1 MPKVSI
7 LIPVYNAEKTL
18 RRCVDSVLHQEYTD
32 FELILV
38 DDGSRDNSPAICDN
52 YARKDDRVKV
62 IHAKNGGVS
71 RARNLGINAASGAYL
86 QFIDADDWLT
96 VDATKLLVRAMEEH
110 QCDLVIADF
119 YRVSG
124 ERISHKGDIDG
135 SVVLTREEFA
145 QEMMEN
151 PADFYYGVLW
161 NKLFRRDLIQKHQ
174 LHMDESVEWCEDFLF
189 NLEYLLYVDRIFAL
203 QAPIYYYVKTEGSL
217 IQRVSLSDVV
227 KMKLSVFEYYRDFY
241 KNVLDEEEYEKKR
254 LGLYKFFIDL
264 AKDGAIL
271 PGSQKLGRERV
282 SVSAMEELNDTVFA
296 PNYEYRKLM
305 ERCTETVAL
314 CYDLDVDDVLLFSCL
329 CQSSQL
335 FTRRQLADYTG
346 LPVVSISLSLQKLSF
361 HKFIDVT
368 HYADGF
374 QVTLLEKALPLCRD
388 LKQIHR
394 DFDAIC
400 FQGFS
405 EEEEA
410 QFRRFTDRIISN
422 VHAALLPQ
430 SQES

>member
-1 MPKVSI
+1 MKQRSGPLLWYNISVKSNENHRRTTIDKERPMPKVSI

-96 VDATKLLVRAMEEH
+96 MDATKLLVRAMEEH

-227 KMKLSVFEYYRDFY
+227 KMKLSVFEY
-241 KNVLDEEEYEKKR
+241 
-254 LGLYKFFIDL
+254 
-264 AKDGAIL
+264 
-271 PGSQKLGRERV
+271 
-282 SVSAMEELNDTVFA
+282 
-296 PNYEYRKLM
+296 
-305 ERCTETVAL
+305 
-314 CYDLDVDDVLLFSCL
+314 
-329 CQSSQL
+329 
-335 FTRRQLADYTG
+335 
-346 LPVVSISLSLQKLSF
+346 
-361 HKFIDVT
+361 
-368 HYADGF
+368 
-374 QVTLLEKALPLCRD
+374 
-388 LKQIHR
+388 
-394 DFDAIC
+394 
-400 FQGFS
+400 
-405 EEEEA
+405 
-410 QFRRFTDRIISN
+410 
-422 VHAALLPQ
+422 
-430 SQES
+430 